1 MSLLIEKSP
10 LQQVLMSYAGSGVE
24 GKDFEKL
31 LLSPCSLVCMN
42 GAASAYPLIL
52 KLSSWLI
59 SFLT

>member
-31 LLSPCSLVCMN
+31 LLSPCSLVGMN
-42 GAASAYPLIL
+42 GAASA
-52 KLSSWLI
+52 
-59 SFLT
+59 